1 MRISKQFYE
10 EAQTFD
16 NAQGVVQ
23 VLCMHLKISIRSYF
37 VKQEFHLNT
46 PFETIK
52 AKSTEILNDAINQ
65 RAVESTTKHQETG
78 NLKGP

>member
-1 MRISKQFYE
+1 MFCLS
-10 EAQTFD
+10 D
-16 NAQGVVQ
+16 
-23 VLCMHLKISIRSYF
+23 F

-52 AKSTEILNDAINQ
+52 EKSTEILNDAINH
-65 RAVESTTKHQETG
+65 RAVESTTHQETR